1 MNKPSVYAVIVILW
15 IITLVAYLIL
25 NRYHTHYDR
34 GQGVTSVFDK
44 WSGTVQTI
52 PGDNKRASLKKSS
65 EVYPQKPDVDNS
77 VMEKKPKLIPDV
89 KDSIQNK
96 EP

>member
-1 MNKPSVYAVIVILW
+1 VHKPYVYAVIVILW

-25 NRYHTHYDR
+25 NRYHAFYDR
-34 GQGVTSVFDK
+34 GLRVTSVFDK

-52 PGDNKRASLKKSS
+52 PGHNRRASLKKPS
-65 EVYPQKPDVDNS
+65 EVYPQKQDADIS
-77 VMEKKPKLIPDV
+77 VMAKEPKLMPDV

>member
-1 MNKPSVYAVIVILW
+1 VNKPNVYAVIVILW
-15 IITLVAYLIL
+15 IITLLAYLIL
-25 NRYHTHYDR
+25 NRYHAHYDR

-52 PGDNKRASLKKSS
+52 PGDNKRASLKKPS
-65 EVYPQKPDVDNS
+65 EVYPQKKDVDKS
-77 VMEKKPKLIPDV
+77 VMAKEPKIIPDV

>member
-1 MNKPSVYAVIVILW
+1 MHKPYVYAVIVILW

-25 NRYHTHYDR
+25 NRYHALYDR
-34 GQGVTSVFDK
+34 GRRVTSVFDK
-44 WSGTVQTI
+44 WNGTVQTI
-52 PGDNKRASLKKSS
+52 PGNNRRASLKKPS
-65 EVYPQKPDVDNS
+65 EVYPQKQDADIS
-77 VMEKKPKLIPDV
+77 VMAKEPELMPDV